1 VISKLPER
9 IVAKQ
14 LTGYLKSADLLPQ
27 LQSGFRSFH
36 YDGSSANVIR
46 HHDSSRRW
54 RRCGPRPPG
63 PVGRFRH
70 SRLCRRLQTSFGLNG
85 SVLRWFTTYL
95 QCRSQ
100 YVRRGLMKS
109 VVIML
114 VCGVL
119 QGSVLLGP
127 ILFLLY
133 TADLIALV
141 ERHGFCPHLYADVYA
156 SVRLMQTTGYRRLP
170 AAAVCLHR

>member
-1 VISKLPER
+1 
-9 IVAKQ
+9 
-14 LTGYLKSADLLPQ
+14 
-27 LQSGFRSFH
+27 
-36 YDGSSANVIR
+36 
-46 HHDSSRRW
+46 
-54 RRCGPRPPG
+54 
-63 PVGRFRH
+63 
-70 SRLCRRLQTSFGLNG
+70 
-85 SVLRWFTTYL
+85 
-95 QCRSQ
+95 
-100 YVRRGLMKS
+100 MKS